1 MTNTVASG
9 LRRGT
14 LTNTSGGNMP
24 ASIYNIVIGVA
35 DAGGPSPVGTN
46 ISFILDLRVVPYSVG
61 SGLVD
66 WCEAVDS
73 QGDCVSGENRRNRY
87 VAIEIQG
94 GSFDGFYV
102 YDIGANQSFSGWV
115 SSCFGGNT
123 ITLNYTGR
131 QTSLSGS
138 PINSCIPAF
147 ANTLASAKQIL
158 DARNYNSSADYLN
171 LLAQD
176 TTGLTFEIT

>member
-46 ISFILDLRVVPYSVG
+46 ISFILDLRVVPHSVE
-61 SGLVD
+61 SGIVN
-66 WCEAVDS
+66 WCAVVDS
-73 QGDCVSGENRRNRY
+73 QGCVSGETKQHRY
-87 VAIEIQG
+87 VVIEIQG

-102 YDIGANQSFSGWV
+102 YDTGDTQDPDSTFSGWI
-115 SSCFGGNT
+115 SNCFAGTT
-123 ITLNYTGR
+123 IT
-131 QTSLSGS
+131 
-138 PINSCIPAF
+138 
-147 ANTLASAKQIL
+147 
-158 DARNYNSSADYLN
+158 
-171 LLAQD
+171 
-176 TTGLTFEIT
+176 